1 MKADPAEPEQ
11 ARIPASVP
19 RVRRVRVHPSA
30 LDLNRD
36 VR

>member
-1 MKADPAEPEQ
+1 MKADPAEREQ
-11 ARIPASVP
+11 ARIAAIVP

-30 LDLNRD
+30 LDLDRD